1 MDKLKKREDIKSSD
15 KWKIEEIYPN
25 IEAFEQDLKNF
36 DQELSKLIKLEKN
49 FLENSINFKNFFVQD
64 EKTSRILEKL
74 GVYANCKSDEDKGD
88 SIYQELNG
96 KITNMYAKYNE
107 STSSVIP
114 KILNT
119 KKEIIVQYLD
129 EQKKELQS
137 YKHFFDQ
144 ILIKKEH
151 ILGAEVEKA
160 LSAYIPVLSEN
171 SETSSYLMN
180 ADMKFGTIQNE
191 KGQEI
196 ELTEANYSNF
206 MQSKNREVRKSA
218 FQKLQ
223 STFGNFKN
231 TLTSTYTQTVNYDS
245 ISARLRKYDSSINMY
260 LQPKKIPVQLYNN
273 LIQTV
278 KDNLDILYEYY
289 KVKKEILGL
298 NEFHLYD
305 GYVKV
310 IQDNEKEYTFEEA
323 EKLAINALSILGD
336 EYLTTLKSAFTAGWI
351 DKYPNLGKRGGAYST
366 GSYDTLPY
374 VLLNYTN
381 TYNDVSTL
389 AHELGHSMHS
399 HYTNTYTPYITATY
413 PIFLAEIA
421 STTNELLLS
430 HYMYEHSTNKTEKLN
445 ILNEKLDLF
454 KATIYRQTMFAE
466 FEKNAHDYVDQG
478 GVLTSDY
485 LCEMYYELNKEYFG
499 PNVIVD
505 DEIKYEWLRIPHF
518 YTPFYVYQ
526 YATSLSI
533 SCYVAENIINNTPGF
548 KEKYLEFLKSGGKDY
563 PLEVLKIIDID
574 LTDRKVFESA
584 INLFRETLDNFKKV
598 YNEK

>member
-278 KDNLDILYEYY
+278 KDNLDVLYEYY

-399 HYTNTYTPYITATY
+399 HYTNTYNPYITATY